1 MRFIFKNLV
10 RLHIYRLQSNL
21 HVRPSR
27 IRDMLFE
34 LLKLVFLLKALLK
47 TGPPNLCILG
57 GYLKQV
63 PLFYTNIL
71 TYAQAWTLYNEITFS
86 LQLG

>member
-1 MRFIFKNLV
+1 MSNTLYFLKPGEIA
-10 RLHIYRLQSNL
+10 YLQITIKPL
-21 HVRPSR
+21 YVRPSR

-34 LLKLVFLLKALLK
+34 LLKLAFLLEVLLK

-71 TYAQAWTLYNEITFS
+71 TYAQA
-86 LQLG
+86 